1 MKFLIKILFHLFLIS
16 FVFAQT
22 DQRDYDNELRYQ
34 NKAINGLKKE
44 IEQLRSKIKKA
55 ESKERSA
62 SYRITSLDEE
72 IALTSRL
79 IQSLKKEEEKTRS
92 RIMQL
97 KEDLLRNEN
106 ELEILRVRYKQRVMK
121 SYLKGR
127 LTDLEKVFSSTTWR
141 QAMYRT
147 HYLKIISD
155 IEKIINPE
163 NILSHID

>member
-1 MKFLIKILFHLFLIS
+1 MKFLIKILILLFLIS

-34 NKAINGLKKE
+34 NKAINALKKE

-97 KEDLLRNEN
+97 KEDLLKNYTE
-106 ELEILRVRYKQRVMK
+106 KGGKPHMKKHQQR
-121 SYLKGR
+121 
-127 LTDLEKVFSSTTWR
+127 
-141 QAMYRT
+141 
-147 HYLKIISD
+147 H
-155 IEKIINPE
+155 P
-163 NILSHID
+163 